1 MLFLT
6 DPSWSTESAE
16 VGAEL
21 GWSVAEVGDV
31 NGDGW
36 GDVVVGVPLH
46 GMAEEGE
53 VRLYLGHPAGLESAS
68 WSIEGT
74 DPEQQLGLAVAGVG
88 DVNDDGYDDIAVSA
102 YVEHADVPGQVWIF
116 YGSPDHLAEAP
127 DQVLD
132 GGVAGT
138 RFGYAIAGG
147 ADING
152 DTVPDIVVG
161 APDADAP
168 ATQGGAVYGWWG
180 TAAGVPAVADKEI
193 AGSNPTGHFGCAV
206 HLPGDVNGDGEV
218 DLLVGACDWSQS
230 ADGQGAAFWFRG
242 GAGGPQPGW
251 VTLGEGAFERY
262 GASVGGADVNGDGYV
277 DILVGAP
284 QADGGSG
291 VTYVYHGGEAGPG
304 ETADTRISAPAEQ
317 YTAFGR
323 TVVGAGDVDGDGYE
337 EVATCAI
344 ADTVFLF
351 PGSPEGT
358 IREPSSATVVS
369 ETASAFGQSLSGGR
383 DVNADGYA
391 DLLIGAPTWSVG
403 QEWEGAAFLYQGGPP
418 DADLDGDPDV
428 TDCDPANADIYTG
441 APEIC
446 NSVDDDCD
454 GVVDGPAAD
463 GAVTWYADAD
473 GDGFGDA
480 AVPQSGCT
488 PPDDAVVD
496 ATDCDDGMANVY
508 PGAAERPGDGQDG
521 DCDGTELCYA
531 DRDDDGSRP
540 VDGSTTATDDLACAG
555 EGLADATLPPADCDD
570 SNAAI
575 TGLVE
580 VCDDGLD
587 NDCDIEVD
595 EACDAKDTSGC
606 GCASGGPDVAGTLGL
621 LAVLGLILRRRR

>member
-180 TAAGVPAVADKEI
+180 TAAGVPAVRTRRSRA
-193 AGSNPTGHFGCAV
+193 ATRRAT
-206 HLPGDVNGDGEV
+206 
-218 DLLVGACDWSQS
+218 S
-230 ADGQGAAFWFRG
+230 AARS
-242 GAGGPQPGW
+242 
-251 VTLGEGAFERY
+251 TSR
-262 GASVGGADVNGDGYV
+262 
-277 DILVGAP
+277 
-284 QADGGSG
+284 
-291 VTYVYHGGEAGPG
+291 
-304 ETADTRISAPAEQ
+304 
-317 YTAFGR
+317 
-323 TVVGAGDVDGDGYE
+323 
-337 EVATCAI
+337 AT
-344 ADTVFLF
+344 
-351 PGSPEGT
+351 S
-358 IREPSSATVVS
+358 
-369 ETASAFGQSLSGGR
+369 
-383 DVNADGYA
+383 
-391 DLLIGAPTWSVG
+391 
-403 QEWEGAAFLYQGGPP
+403 
-418 DADLDGDPDV
+418 
-428 TDCDPANADIYTG
+428 
-441 APEIC
+441 
-446 NSVDDDCD
+446 
-454 GVVDGPAAD
+454 
-463 GAVTWYADAD
+463 
-473 GDGFGDA
+473 
-480 AVPQSGCT
+480 
-488 PPDDAVVD
+488 
-496 ATDCDDGMANVY
+496 
-508 PGAAERPGDGQDG
+508 
-521 DCDGTELCYA
+521 
-531 DRDDDGSRP
+531 
-540 VDGSTTATDDLACAG
+540 TATA
-555 EGLADATLPPADCDD
+555 
-570 SNAAI
+570 
-575 TGLVE
+575 
-580 VCDDGLD
+580 
-587 NDCDIEVD
+587 
-595 EACDAKDTSGC
+595 
-606 GCASGGPDVAGTLGL
+606 
-621 LAVLGLILRRRR
+621 R